1 MCKLRSLPAWD
12 NKKVKP
18 ESAVVQRAKVETD
31 DTEYLNVIADAR
43 LKLEKDLVPAIS
55 CTTRGQRQESA
66 LFSLSSFWES
76 GVEGPRSF

>member
-43 LKLEKDLVPAIS
+43 LNFEKDLAPAIP
-55 CTTRGQRQESA
+55 CTTRGVSDRN
-66 LFSLSSFWES
+66 LPDLLNSLA
-76 GVEGPRSF
+76 RSVTMSCKA